1 MKVDIRRVV
10 EDKQIY
16 RRRLIALPYIEKL
29 AILDRLRKRA
39 LTMMTG
45 RAVASAKANAK
56 NRRRSSPWA
65 DSGIRGGCRT
75 TAS

>member
-29 AILDRLRKRA
+29 AILDRLRERA
-39 LTMMTG
+39 LNMMTG
-45 RAVASAKANAK
+45 RAVA
-56 NRRRSSPWA
+56 
-65 DSGIRGGCRT
+65 
-75 TAS
+75 